1 MNDFRILLESNTDIL
16 NHFIDLR
23 IDQPNRDR
31 LKYMEVVKEASLS
44 SAGKSKL
51 IQQLY
56 NDIIYKSNIDFGK
69 IPDSKG
75 NVTAYDGYDVIGKSL
90 DSLRQLFSD
99 RKVEE
104 LELAQRIHNILI
116 TNRSDFEFGFKFDI
130 TVIQLSYNLLVM
142 ALVDMI
148 NICIVTY
155 VDYLKN
161 VQNTEFK
168 FRGNRKQD
176 LLVIKYVKDFTK
188 SYDKGEWA
196 KLMSQFKKD
205 GSGLLGF
212 VTGGTLTTGPLVVLS
227 LISFLFVIRGLIY
240 LYYASVTKFNESLK
254 APSEFLRTSI
264 EMSGDNGSLAVEKQK
279 KFLDKME
286 AVSNFIETKILKNN
300 KDAKEDLKKSNREN
314 YDSDALKDISIEL
327 L

>member
-1 MNDFRILLESNTDIL
+1 MDEFRILLESNTDIL

-23 IDQPNRDR
+23 IDQPVKDR
-31 LKYMEVVKEASLS
+31 LRYMDIVKEASLS

-56 NDIIYKSNIDFGK
+56 NDIVYKSNIDFGK

-75 NVTAYDGYDVIGKSL
+75 NLTAYVGYEVIGKSL

-104 LELAQRIHNILI
+104 LELAQKLHNILI

-130 TVIQLSYNLLVM
+130 TLIQLTYNLLVM
-142 ALVDMI
+142 GLVDMI

-155 VDYLKN
+155 VDYLKD

-176 LLVIKYVKDFTK
+176 LLVIKYVTDFTK
-188 SYDKGEWA
+188 SYEKGEWA
-196 KLMSQFKKD
+196 KLVAQFKKD
-205 GSGLLGF
+205 SSGLLGTI
-212 VTGGTLTTGPLVVLS
+212 TGGTLTTGPIVILS
-227 LISFLFVIRGLIY
+227 IISFLFIVRGLIY
-240 LYYASVTKFNESLK
+240 VYYASATKINESLK
-254 APSEFLRTSI
+254 APAEFLKTSI

-279 KFLDKME
+279 KFLNKMD
-286 AVSNFIETKILKNN
+286 AVSNFIETKIIKTN
-300 KDAKEDLKKSNREN
+300 KDAKEDLKKSNKDN
-314 YDSDALKDISIEL
+314 YDTDSLKDISIEL